1 MKGCRKNYS
10 TSFYFFFKKSIA
22 ETITAWYLMFCNQLG
37 TRIHSREI
45 LLIKVNGVGPS
56 DITNHNLLGE
66 GAERWNTLLS
76 EDILQS
82 TLGV

>member
-1 MKGCRKNYS
+1 
-10 TSFYFFFKKSIA
+10 
-22 ETITAWYLMFCNQLG
+22 
-37 TRIHSREI
+37 
-45 LLIKVNGVGPS
+45 VNGVGPS
-56 DITNHNLLGE
+56 DITNHNNLLGE